1 MEQMIRRIIR
11 AAVESFPINRTK
23 KAEILQRLTKENL
36 HGGEHHEP
44 RSVWKNHSRG
54 K

>member
-23 KAEILQRLTKENL
+23 KVEILQKLTKENL
-36 HGGEHHEP
+36 HGGEHHEL
-44 RSVWKNHSRG
+44 
-54 K
+54 

>member
-23 KAEILQRLTKENL
+23 KSGDSAEAY
-36 HGGEHHEP
+36 
-44 RSVWKNHSRG
+44 
-54 K
+54 